1 MNLTV
6 LGLNDMSLTNLP
18 SDLGSLTSL
27 TSLELRENLLRQLP
41 DSLAQLKKLERLDLG
56 DNEIDMLVSE
66 RKICA
71 QIREPSLAG

>member
-1 MNLTV
+1 LT
-6 LGLNDMSLTNLP
+6 SLP

-66 RKICA
+66 RKRFRSEI
-71 QIREPSLAG
+71 